1 MTIKQIVAHEF
12 RVTPSRVSQYV
23 RAGMPT
29 NNAQDAIRWVERNFR
44 VQNWGRIIECPPTSL
59 PNFHGDPNIRFVR

>member
-1 MTIKQIVAHEF
+1 MTVKQTVAKEF
-12 RVTPSRVSQYV
+12 GVTPSRVSQYT

-29 NNAQDAIRWVERNFR
+29 DNAESAILWVEKNYR
-44 VQNWGRIIECPPTSL
+44 VQNWGRTFPCPPTCL